1 MSMFYCN
8 RCDIM
13 EDSDEVGYVTLLNNE
28 ATCESEASDEEYI
41 YSSLKNMFGNT
52 TLPLK

>member
-28 ATCESEASDEEYI
+28 ASCESEASDEEYNRE
-41 YSSLKNMFGNT
+41 YTVT
-52 TLPLK
+52 TAVEA